1 MSNLRAVEP
10 DDLFRMRFL
19 QGATWGQSDGL
30 ASGRFAVYAL
40 THYDAATDSDI
51 SCLWLV
57 DVETGE
63 QRQLTYGNDSSPAL
77 SPDGQTVAFVGR
89 RGEARPQIYLLPLAG
104 GEAWQLTDLPQGV
117 AGKPVWSPDGN
128 QIAFCA
134 PPEKAHDPNKP
145 YRVTRHVYRFDA
157 MGYLDGAVLDIYVV
171 AVADGVVRRLTNDS
185 THNSNPQWSPDGRKL
200 LYLAAMQSDVHYALF
215 PRVCVLTLMEDEGL
229 ADDGRRT
236 TDDGGGTTD
245 DDGVAVVGGRWSVVC
260 QDVLGDWGRI
270 ANVVWLPD
278 GERIAF
284 IGQPHGLLIGSKSDL
299 FVARLDGATPPENRS
314 AGLLYGVGQ
323 ALQDDM
329 PTALVG
335 LPPILLVENG
345 RFAFVQVQR
354 GGNVHLYRVAL
365 AGAELVEPVL
375 EGDRSCLPLAVS
387 DDERQLLFAT
397 TDFATPLDLAV
408 ADVEGGN
415 ERGITAVNAHHLSQ
429 LHKPVVERMLFAGED
444 GVEVEGWMLMPAVGE
459 APFPTVLYIHGGPH
473 GAFGSAYHFDTQLLL
488 GAGFAVLMV
497 NHRAST
503 GYGNSFSTAI
513 KGDWGHL
520 DYTDLMA
527 GVDEAIARGWA
538 DADRLGVCGLSGGG
552 NLSCWIVGQ
561 TDRFKAAVP
570 ENPVTNWVSFY
581 GTSDIGVWFAVEQ
594 LGGHPHEIPE
604 IYAQCSPITY
614 AHRCTTPTLLVQGE
628 HDWRC
633 PAEQGEQFYNVLKA
647 NGCVAEMVRL
657 PNASHGGAIEGT
669 PANRRAQNE
678 ALLEWMQRFLNNGVE
693 NVSRSTC
700 ERVGD

>member
-1 MSNLRAVEP
+1 MIELRAVEP
-10 DDLFRMRFL
+10 DDLFKLKFL
-19 QGATWGQSDGL
+19 QGAAWGQN
-30 ASGRFAVYAL
+30 GRFIAYTL
-40 THYDAATDSDI
+40 THYDAESDSDVG
-51 SCLWLV
+51 CLWLV
-57 DVETGE
+57 DVDTGE
-63 QRQLTYGNDSSPAL
+63 QKQLTYGNDSSPAW
-77 SPDGQTVAFVGR
+77 SPDGQTLAFVGK
-89 RGEARPQIYLLPLAG
+89 RGETKPQIYLLPLAG
-104 GEAWQLTDLPQGV
+104 GEAQQLTNLPQGV
-117 AGKPVWSPDGN
+117 AGKPVWSPDGT

-134 PPEKAHDPNKP
+134 PPEPEKAHDPTKP

-157 MGYLDGAVLDIYVV
+157 MGYLDGVVQDIYVV
-171 AVADGVVRRLTNDS
+171 TVAEGALRRLTDDS
-185 THNSNPQWSPDGRKL
+185 THNSNPQWSPDGSKL

-215 PRVCVLTLMEDEGL
+215 PHVCTVDMAGKIDEL
-229 ADDGRRT
+229 
-236 TDDGGGTTD
+236 
-245 DDGVAVVGGRWSVVC
+245 
-260 QDVLGDWGRI
+260 LGDWGRV
-270 ANVVWLPD
+270 ANAVWLSD

-284 IGQPHGLLIGSKSDL
+284 IGQRHGLPIGSKSDL
-299 FVARLDGATPPENRS
+299 YVARLDGGAEPENRT

-329 PTALVG
+329 PTGLVG
-335 LPPILLVENG
+335 LPPILLLENG

-354 GGNVHLYRVAL
+354 GGNVHIYRVSL
-365 AGAELVEPVL
+365 DGKEQVEPVL

-387 DDERQLLFAT
+387 SDERQLLFAT
-397 TDFATPLDLAV
+397 TDFATPFDLAV

-415 ERGITAVNAHHLSQ
+415 EREITAVNAHHLSH
-429 LHKPVVERMLFAGED
+429 LHKPIVERMLFAGED
-444 GVEVEGWMLMPAVGE
+444 GVEVEGWMIMPEVGE
-459 APFPTVLYIHGGPH
+459 APFSTVLYIHGGPH
-473 GAFGSAYHFDTQLLL
+473 GAFGSAYHFDTQMLL

-503 GYGNSFSTAI
+503 GYGDSFSTAI

-538 DADRLGVCGLSGGG
+538 AADRLGVCGLSGGG

-594 LGGHPHEIPE
+594 LGGHPHQVPE
-604 IYAQCSPITY
+604 IYAKCSPITY

-657 PNASHGGAIEGT
+657 PNAAHGGAIEGS

-678 ALLEWMQRFLNNGVE
+678 ALLEWMQRFLVIGNQ
-693 NVSRSTC
+693 
-700 ERVGD
+700 